1 MYDLYIVCNTAVNVH
16 NTICIARMCG
26 KTDSCLVTDPDP
38 IFRWHGTSFKNM
50 IRVSRR
56 VFSFLLFVPSSKN
69 TYSHPRCSCS
79 SQWMNEWQRPMIWQT
94 VYRWQWRCVDLCR
107 IMAVV
112 SRIDKTRPCTH
123 IPPEWQHNP
132 LLVKLH
138 WATQFTHRKGRKRM
152 NYCDNSIA
160 AIAVP
165 TVFTSRS
172 TAATIA
178 TYRGNQCFV
187 NTVHVDWRSVVH
199 HWGYLFWHIRVG
211 CQPHYRDT
219 ACWWSRWCVSWHCP
233 WHRCC
238 S

>member
-1 MYDLYIVCNTAVNVH
+1 VWQCDRQFVCV
-16 NTICIARMCG
+16 
-26 KTDSCLVTDPDP
+26 SC
-38 IFRWHGTSFKNM
+38 
-50 IRVSRR
+50 
-56 VFSFLLFVPSSKN
+56 SFLLCIDHRPTTTTKWLTRLTIFILFP
-69 TYSHPRCSCS
+69 CS
-79 SQWMNEWQRPMIWQT
+79 SLPFFFFSGAILSCHAPIHPYARSFARTLQ
-94 VYRWQWRCVDLCR
+94 
-107 IMAVV
+107 
-112 SRIDKTRPCTH
+112 DKTLYTYTAGVAT
-123 IPPEWQHNP
+123 QP
-132 LLVKLH
+132 LLATLH

-152 NYCDNSIA
+152 NYCDNSIV